1 MKRSISCKQNTGNS
15 MAVRLLLIC
24 LTGLV
29 FSEEP
34 HDVKCLVVNVE
45 YVQCMWNGSATPGV
59 NYTFYSRFEN
69 GFKECDNY
77 VLENTTIVGCVH
89 TYEELITKRFSKFTT
104 KLKLGNRSFEQF
116 HKLKTKV
123 KLNAPVNLT
132 AMNSS
137 DLNLWYYWNY
147 TCNTNCI
154 ESEVRHR
161 INGKEWKT
169 ILREKN
175 EYCINLPSNSY
186 LYELQ
191 VRGRIPD
198 KCGESEIWSDWSPP
212 VFWGSMRESYGT
224 VTNKPRFY
232 SPVQKTILY
241 VVGPIVFF
249 ILVIILVRNERIRV
263 ILIPVLPDPGKN
275 LAKILA
281 EDNVEEW
288 LPISKGIK
296 EGFKMNY
303 IERVC
308 SVGDYSRNPQSTSES
323 SADLNSFDHS
333 SGSCASSV
341 ATN

>member
-1 MKRSISCKQNTGNS
+1 
-15 MAVRLLLIC
+15 
-24 LTGLV
+24 
-29 FSEEP
+29 
-34 HDVKCLVVNVE
+34 VKCLVVNVE

-59 NYTFYSRFEN
+59 NYTFYS
-69 GFKECDNY
+69 
-77 VLENTTIVGCVH
+77 
-89 TYEELITKRFSKFTT
+89 
-104 KLKLGNRSFEQF
+104 
-116 HKLKTKV
+116 

-147 TCNTNCI
+147 LNTNCI

-224 VTNKPRFY
+224 
-232 SPVQKTILY
+232 PVQKTILY

-249 ILVIILVRNERIRV
+249 ILVIILVRNE
-263 ILIPVLPDPGKN
+263 
-275 LAKILA
+275 
-281 EDNVEEW
+281 
-288 LPISKGIK
+288 
-296 EGFKMNY
+296 
-303 IERVC
+303 
-308 SVGDYSRNPQSTSES
+308 
-323 SADLNSFDHS
+323 
-333 SGSCASSV
+333 
-341 ATN
+341 